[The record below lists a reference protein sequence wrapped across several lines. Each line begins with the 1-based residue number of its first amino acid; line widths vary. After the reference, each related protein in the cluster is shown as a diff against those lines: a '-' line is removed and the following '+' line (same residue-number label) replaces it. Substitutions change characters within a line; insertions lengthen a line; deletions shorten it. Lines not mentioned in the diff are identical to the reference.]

1 MKNEAFIVNYF
12 DKDSE
17 PTFKMQ
23 IKDTI
28 LPGRLLNLHFV
39 QGNPTATTV

>member
-1 MKNEAFIVNYF
+1 MKNEAFIINYF

-23 IKDTI
+23 IKESI

-39 QGNPTATTV
+39 QENPTTTTV